1 MTEHRMTAGEWALL
15 GVLSVVWGASFFFFK
30 ILVAE
35 LPPFTL
41 VLGRVGLAALALHL
55 VMIARGTPF
64 RLSRDQFG
72 PFLLLG
78 LLNNSVPFVLIAIG
92 ETRIASGLAAILNAT
107 TPLFTVLVAHAFTE
121 VKLTPAKIVGLL
133 FGMAGVVVLTGP
145 EVLRGLGDN
154 LTGELCCLLA
164 AVTYGFGTNYSRRF
178 NTLPPLTVVTGQS
191 TAAAIWLVPVVLLV
205 DQPWTRP
212 MPSLV
217 TWAAWVGIALPSTA
231 FAYLMFFRLLRT
243 VGPTNLV
250 LVTLLVPVSALLLGA
265 LFLGEAVTLHALA
278 GMALIGL
285 SLAAIDGRLWRRL
298 RPA

>member
-15 GVLSVVWGASFFFFK
+15 GILSLVWGASFFFFK
-30 ILVAE
+30 ILVVA

-41 VLGRVGLAALALHL
+41 VLGRVGFAALALHV

-64 RLSRDQFG
+64 RLPRDQFG

-78 LLNNSVPFVLIAIG
+78 LVNNVVPFVLIAIG
-92 ETRIASGLAAILNAT
+92 ETRITSGLAAILNAT

-121 VKLTPAKIVGLL
+121 VKLTPAKTAGLL
-133 FGMAGVVVLTGP
+133 LGMAGVVVLTGP
-145 EVLRGLGDN
+145 GVLRGLGDD

-164 AVTYGFGTNYSRRF
+164 AVTYGFGTVYSRRF
-178 NTLPPLTVVTGQS
+178 NALPPLTVVTGQS
-191 TAAAIWLVPVVLLV
+191 TAGVICLAPAVLLF
-205 DQPWTRP
+205 DRPWTMA
-212 MPSLV
+212 MPGLHI
-217 TWAAWVGIALPSTA
+217 WAAWLGIALPSTA
-231 FAYLMFFRLLRT
+231 FGYLMFFRLLKT

-298 RPA
+298 SNG

>member
-1 MTEHRMTAGEWALL
+1 MTTSEWALL
-15 GVLSVVWGASFFFFK
+15 GVLSIVWGASFFFFK

-41 VLGRVGLAALALHL
+41 VLGRMGFAALALHL
-55 VMIARGTPF
+55 VMIVRGTPF
-64 RLSRDQFG
+64 RLPPGQFL

-78 LLNNSVPFVLIAIG
+78 LLNNVIPFVLIAYG

-107 TPLFTVLVAHAFTE
+107 TPLFTVLVAHVFTHE
-121 VKLTPAKIVGLL
+121 KLTPKKIAGLL
-133 FGMAGVVVLTGP
+133 LGMAGVVVLTGP
-145 EVLRGLGDN
+145 GVLRGLGKDAI
-154 LTGELCCLLA
+154 GELCCLLA
-164 AVTYGFGTNYSRRF
+164 AVSYGFGTNYARRF
-178 NTLPPLTVVTGQS
+178 SALPPLTVVTAQS
-191 TAAAIWLVPVVLLV
+191 TSGILWLVPVVVLI
-205 DQPWTRP
+205 DHPWTLAP
-212 MPSLV
+212 LSTQ
-217 TWAAWVGIALPSTA
+217 TWAAWFGLALPSTA

-285 SLAAIDGRLWRRL
+285 SLAAIDGRIWSRIRGG
-298 RPA
+298 